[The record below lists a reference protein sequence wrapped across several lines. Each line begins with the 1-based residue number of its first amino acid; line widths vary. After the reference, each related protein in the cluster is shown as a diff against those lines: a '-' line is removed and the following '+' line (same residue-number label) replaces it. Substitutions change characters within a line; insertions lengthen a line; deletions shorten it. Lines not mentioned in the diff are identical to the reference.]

1 MSTNL
6 ETPSTSP
13 QPLPEAW
20 IERLFERMS
29 GYYGARFADAWRGID
44 PAAMKRCWAEELAGY
59 SRDEIAAGVRALKT
73 RDWPPTLPEFLKLCR
88 PPTDTRVDWADACEQ
103 MRIRLQGHGAD
114 RWSRP
119 QVYWAAVA
127 IGAYDLNALAWE
139 QIRSRWEKAL
149 ASAKTD
155 PIPEYRAQLPAP
167 GQQTI
172 TREEAASRI
181 SEIRGRLGAGIP
193 LPGTTQAGTQW
204 AVTLMEREA
213 RGDVLPSISRTSWRE
228 VLGYAPDADAK
239 AALEAHRAQQQ
250 KAA

>member
-1 MSTNL
+1 
-6 ETPSTSP
+6 
-13 QPLPEAW
+13 
-20 IERLFERMS
+20 MS

-59 SRDEIAAGVRALKT
+59 SGDEIAAGLRALKT

-88 PPTDTRVDWADACEQ
+88 PSTDTRTEWAEACEQ
-103 MRIRLQGHGAD
+103 MRIRLQGNGAD

-149 ASAKTD
+149 SNAKSD

-172 TREEAASRI
+172 TREEAASRM
-181 SEIRGRLGAGIP
+181 SEIRSKLGGGV
-193 LPGTTQAGTQW
+193 LKPGATEAGTKW
-204 AVTLMEREA
+204 AVRLLEREA
-213 RGDVLPSISRTSWRE
+213 SGEALHSISRSAWRD
-228 VLGYAPDADAK
+228 VLGYGPDADAK
-239 AALEAHRAQQQ
+239 AALEAFRAQER
-250 KAA
+250 AAA